1 MYLQSWKENPIK
13 EVLAGIVVSFALI
26 PEVIG
31 FTIIEG
37 IDPMIGLVS
46 SFFIAIIVSFL
57 GGRPGMVSAAAGSMA
72 LVMVHLVKNY
82 GLEYMFA
89 ATILTGLI
97 QLLLGLF
104 QAQKLM
110 SWIPK
115 PVMLGFVD
123 ALAILIFMAQF
134 EHFQHASIFMYA
146 LVIGGI
152 LLMVFAPKI
161 ISFIPAGLIVI
172 GVLTAVAV
180 FGQLPVSTIGDLGAI
195 TPRFSAFHI
204 PMIPWNFDTLKIIF
218 PTSLAL
224 AFVGMLESL
233 LTAEIVD
240 ERTNTESPKRQEL
253 LAQGSANLISGIFAG
268 VAGCAMI
275 GQTIINLDSKGRG
288 RLSTVVAGAF
298 MMILIFALRP
308 LLLLVPI
315 AALVAIMTVV
325 AFNTFDWAT
334 IRYVKE
340 APKKDVLIFLVT
352 TLSIVATGNLAIGVL
367 VGVLIS
373 AVLFVRGISIL
384 KVKKDNSIIKISG
397 ELFFAT
403 TTKMKSKLSALELT
417 EEQLTLDLSELR
429 IWDSTG
435 AEEIIKYKEKLR
447 ETKQI
452 AVISPNLPSNDL
464 IQSAKLYT

>member
-1 MYLQSWKENPIK
+1 MYLTSWKKNPIK
-13 EVLAGIVVSFALI
+13 ETLAGIVVSFALI

-104 QAQKLM
+104 HAQKLM

-123 ALAILIFMAQF
+123 ALAILIFTAQF
-134 EHFQHASIFMYA
+134 EHFEHASSIMYG
-146 LVIGGI
+146 LTISGI

-161 ISFIPAGLIVI
+161 VTFIPAGLIVI
-172 GVLTAVAV
+172 GVLTAITVI
-180 FGQLPVSTIGDLGAI
+180 GQLPVTTIGDLGDI

-204 PMIPWNFDTLKIIF
+204 PMIPWSIETLKIIF

-240 ERTNTESPKRQEL
+240 ERTLSISSKRQEL
-253 LAQGSANLISGIFAG
+253 LAQGSANLISGLFAG

-275 GQTIINLDSKGRG
+275 GQTIINLDSKGHG
-288 RLSTVVAGAF
+288 RLSTVVAGSF
-298 MMILIFALRP
+298 MMILIFALQP
-308 LLLLVPI
+308 FLLLVPI

-334 IRYVKE
+334 INYVKE

-352 TLSIVATGNLAIGVL
+352 TFSIVFTGNLAIGVL

-384 KVKKDNSIIKISG
+384 KIKKEGQTIAISG

-403 TTKMKSKLSALELT
+403 TTKMKNKLNALDIV
-417 EEQLTLDLSELR
+417 EEQITLDLSELR

-435 AEEIIKYKEKLR
+435 AEEMIKYKEKLR
-447 ETKQI
+447 SAKQ
-452 AVISPNLPSNDL
+452 VTVLSPNAPSNDL
-464 IQSAKLYT
+464 IQSAKLYS

>member
-1 MYLQSWKENPIK
+1 MYLLSWKENPIR
-13 EVLAGIVVSFALI
+13 EVLAGLVVSFALI

-89 ATILTGLI
+89 ATVLTGLI
-97 QLLLGLF
+97 QLLLGLC

-123 ALAILIFMAQF
+123 ALAILIFIAQF
-134 EHFQHASIFMYA
+134 EHFDHASIFMYG

-161 ISFIPAGLIVI
+161 ITIIPAGLIVI
-172 GVLTAVAV
+172 GVLTTVAAV
-180 FGQLPVSTIGDLGAI
+180 GKLPVSTIGDLGDI
-195 TPRFSAFHI
+195 TPRFSTFHL
-204 PMIPWNFDTLKIIF
+204 PMVPWSMETLKIIF

-240 ERTNTESPKRQEL
+240 ERTKSDSPKRQEL
-253 LAQGSANLISGIFAG
+253 LAQGSANLFSGLFAG

-288 RLSTVVAGAF
+288 RLSTVVAGVF
-298 MMILIFALRP
+298 MMVLIFALRP
-308 LLLLVPI
+308 FLLLVPI
-315 AALVAIMTVV
+315 AALVAIMSVV
-325 AFNTFDWAT
+325 AFNTFDWSS
-334 IRYVKE
+334 INYVKE

-352 TLSIVATGNLAIGVL
+352 TISIVATGNLAIGVL

-373 AVLFVRGISIL
+373 AVLFVRSISIL
-384 KVKKDNSIIKISG
+384 KVEKEGSTIQISG

-403 TTKMKSKLSALELT
+403 TTKMKSKLNALDL
-417 EEQLTLDLSELR
+417 EENQLTLDLSQLR

-435 AEEIIKYKEKLR
+435 AEEMIKYKEKLR
-447 ETKQI
+447 STKQVT
-452 AVISPNLPSNDL
+452 VISPNTPSNDL
-464 IQSAKLYT
+464 IQSAKLYS